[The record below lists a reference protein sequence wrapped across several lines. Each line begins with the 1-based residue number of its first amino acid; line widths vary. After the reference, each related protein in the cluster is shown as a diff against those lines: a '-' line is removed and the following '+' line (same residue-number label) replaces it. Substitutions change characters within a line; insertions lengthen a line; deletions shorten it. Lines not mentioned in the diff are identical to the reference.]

1 LSEAA
6 YVTFDQVQKSYDGKT
21 LVVEDLDLHIREGEF
36 LTMLGPSGSGKTTC
50 LMMLAGFETATHGEI
65 CIGGKAIN
73 RIPPHKRGIGMVFQ
87 SSSLFPRMTV
97 RENVEYALRPH
108 VDTASERT
116 DRAKEYLELVK
127 MSEKAKSL
135 PESLSGG
142 EARRAELAR
151 ALSYE
156 PDVMLLDEPLTG
168 LDRSLRD
175 ELRGEIKRIH
185 DQTDV
190 TTVLVTHDQK
200 EAISVSDRIVVLND
214 GRKEQEGCPE
224 TLYRHPKTC
233 FVAEFVGDSTRFE
246 GVVEKN
252 GDVRLEA
259 GATVRVN
266 GRGEGKEGE
275 EASVYVR
282 PENVEILNGDRSHKN
297 VFSGEV
303 IEVTE
308 MGGHAEARVRTPA
321 GEVLSKVEGFSGVC
335 EGEEVFVGF
344 EDSDAIVVADGVR

>member
-1 LSEAA
+1 MLEVRNLTKEFGDEAA
-6 YVTFDQVQKSYDGKT
+6 VKRLTFG
-21 LVVEDLDLHIREGEF
+21 VEEGEF
-36 LTMLGPSGSGKTTC
+36 VTLLGPSGCGKTTV
-50 LMMLAGFETATHGEI
+50 LKAVAGVVEPDSGDVLLRGEDVTDA
-65 CIGGKAIN
+65 KPEE
-73 RIPPHKRGIGMVFQ
+73 RRVGMVFQ

-108 VDTASERT
+108 VDTASERKE
-116 DRAKEYLELVK
+116 RAEEYLELVK
-127 MSEKAKSL
+127 MAEKAKSH

-168 LDRSLRD
+168 LDRALRD

-185 DQTDV
+185 DETDV

-233 FVAEFVGDSTRFE
+233 FVAEFVGDSTRFD
-246 GVVEKN
+246 GVVEN

-259 GATVRVN
+259 GETVRVN

-275 EASVYVR
+275 DASVYVR

-321 GEVLSKVEGFSGVC
+321 GEILSKVEGFSGVC
-335 EGEEVFVGF
+335 EGEEVVVGF
-344 EDSDAIVVADGVR
+344 EDSDAIVIADGVR